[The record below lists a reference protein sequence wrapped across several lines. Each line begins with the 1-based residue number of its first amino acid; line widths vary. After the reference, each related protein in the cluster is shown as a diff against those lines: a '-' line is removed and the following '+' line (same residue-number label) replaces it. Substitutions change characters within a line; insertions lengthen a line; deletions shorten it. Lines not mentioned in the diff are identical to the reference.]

1 MDYSLNLTF
10 KTSTGEKTSIAIDKV
25 KPEITK
31 EQMLAVMDTIINENI
46 FQTSKGANLTEKI
59 SAVMTEKKNT
69 SYLF

>member
-31 EQMLAVMDTIINENI
+31 DQILAVMDNIITQNI
-46 FQTSKGANLTEKI
+46 FKTAKGADIIEKV

>member
-10 KTSTGEKTSIAIDKV
+10 KTSTGEKASIAIDKV
-25 KPEITK
+25 KPDITK
-31 EQMLAVMDTIINENI
+31 DQILAVMDNIITENI
-46 FQTSKGANLTEKI
+46 FKTTKGADLTEKV

>member
-31 EQMLAVMDTIINENI
+31 DQILAVMDNIITQNI
-46 FQTSKGANLTEKI
+46 FKTTKGADLIEKV
-59 SAVMTEKKNT
+59 SAVMTEKKDT